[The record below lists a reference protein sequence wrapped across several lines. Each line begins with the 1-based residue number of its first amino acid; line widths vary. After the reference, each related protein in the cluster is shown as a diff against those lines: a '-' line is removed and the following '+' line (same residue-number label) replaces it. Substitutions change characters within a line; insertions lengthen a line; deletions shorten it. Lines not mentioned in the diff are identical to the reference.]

1 MADCPML
8 EKCPFFHDRMAE
20 MPTMAN
26 LYKTRFCKG
35 EFPTCA
41 RHLVLTGLGREH
53 VPADLFP
60 NQNDRAQEILA
71 AKKK

>member
-1 MADCPML
+1 MADCPLL
-8 EKCPFFHDRMAE
+8 EKCPFFNDRMAG
-20 MPTMAN
+20 MPTMAS

-41 RHLVLTGLGREH
+41 RHMVVTGWDREH

-60 NQNDRAQEILA
+60 NQVERAQEILA
-71 AKKK
+71 KKK